1 MNDKTRNSSSK
12 FMIRVFAE
20 LPAEKQRG
28 DLGPCIHKEND
39 AWPTCPEEHDDATA
53 VTSGC
58 LLLRSIQLAP
68 RMLNPFILSVTG
80 RIQVLTED
88 ERKQRRRLS
97 QAKSKVKQFEA
108 KAQRAELRAAF
119 WRRRLA
125 DLQFEQ
131 SATYQPPLWPPALP
145 VDALTD
151 EAICTLPALGLDQG
165 ECEH

>member
-1 MNDKTRNSSSK
+1 
-12 FMIRVFAE
+12 
-20 LPAEKQRG
+20 
-28 DLGPCIHKEND
+28 
-39 AWPTCPEEHDDATA
+39 
-53 VTSGC
+53 
-58 LLLRSIQLAP
+58 
-68 RMLNPFILSVTG
+68 MLNPFILSVTG

-131 SATYQPPLWPPALP
+131 RATYQPPLWPPAPP

-151 EAICTLPALGLDQG
+151 EAICNLPAVGLDQG
-165 ECEH
+165 ECAD